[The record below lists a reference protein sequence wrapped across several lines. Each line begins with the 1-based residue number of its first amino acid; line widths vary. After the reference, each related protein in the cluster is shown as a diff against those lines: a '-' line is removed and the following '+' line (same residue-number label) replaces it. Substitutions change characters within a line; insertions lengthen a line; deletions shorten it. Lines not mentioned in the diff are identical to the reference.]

1 MAGTDVD
8 VSMPPSG
15 PGCAECEQA
24 GGWWLHLRRCAACGH
39 VGCCDSSQSQ
49 HATAH
54 WRSTGHPMV
63 QSYEPDEDWF
73 WNFETEAMSPGPRLA
88 PPEHHPANQGVPG
101 PVGRVPEDW
110 VELLH

>member
-1 MAGTDVD
+1 
-8 VSMPPSG
+8 
-15 PGCAECEQA
+15 
-24 GGWWLHLRRCAACGH
+24 
-39 VGCCDSSQSQ
+39 
-49 HATAH
+49 
-54 WRSTGHPMV
+54 MV